1 MVEKIELKK
10 KETRYRGKTL
20 EELKTLDVR
29 EFAKYVKSRSRRTI
43 LRHFRE
49 IEDFVSR
56 AKKKAE
62 KKKPIRTHHRYLV
75 IVPQMVGMK
84 IQIYNGRDF
93 ISAEITQEMLG
104 HRLGEFAP
112 TRQRVKHGSAGIGST
127 KGTRSKAKK

>member
-1 MVEKIELKK
+1 MTEKIELKK
-10 KETRYRGKTL
+10 KETLYRGKTL

-29 EFAKYVKSRSRRTI
+29 EFAKYVKSRARRTI
-43 LRHFRE
+43 LRQFRE

-62 KKKPIRTHHRYLV
+62 KKKPIRTHHRHLV